1 MRGRIVLFNNRNEI
15 CSTLLSERNISSSI
29 LRFSWIPQD
38 AHVFDFEEVIGHHFE
53 NNFYNWTTFH
63 YKNMGILNYPR
74 KSTLR

>member
-15 CSTLLSERNISSSI
+15 CTLSSEHNISLSI

-74 KSTLR
+74 KFALR